1 MGNKL
6 ALILS
11 LGIIF
16 YCFLFGVDLTM
27 VQVSY
32 TNLDSI
38 STLVSYKISKE
49 GKITDSLIEYC
60 LDKNIIIEGVDNES
74 AYQKGEIYEYYLKK
88 DYKPVILDS
97 KTIEISIKR
106 YAVISIYN

>member
-6 ALILS
+6 ALIL
-11 LGIIF
+11 GIGMIF
-16 YCFLFGVDLTM
+16 YCFLFGIDLTM
-27 VQVSY
+27 VQISY

-38 STLVSYKISKE
+38 STMASYRISKE

-60 LDKNIIIEGVDNES
+60 KENNVLIEGVDNES
-74 AYQKGEIYEYYLKK
+74 GYQKGDVYEYYLKK
-88 DYKPVILDS
+88 DYEPIVMGNKA
-97 KTIEISIKR
+97 IEISIKR

>member
-6 ALILS
+6 ALIL
-11 LGIIF
+11 GIGMIF

-27 VQVSY
+27 VQISY

-38 STLVSYKISKE
+38 STMASYRISKE
-49 GKITDSLIEYC
+49 GKITDSLVEYC
-60 LDKNIIIEGVDNES
+60 NSNNITIEGVDNES
-74 AYQKGEIYEYYLKK
+74 GYQKGDIYEYYLKK
-88 DYKPVILDS
+88 EYEPIVMGDKV
-97 KTIEISIKR
+97 IEISIKR

>member
-38 STLVSYKISKE
+38 STLVSYRISKE
-49 GKITDSLIEYC
+49 GKISDSLIEYC
-60 LDKNIIIEGVDNES
+60 NEKNITIEGIDNET
-74 AYQKGEIYEYYLKK
+74 AYQKGDTYEYYLKK
-88 DYKPVILDS
+88 NYRPFILKNED
-97 KTIEISIKR
+97 IEISIKR
-106 YAVISIYN
+106 YAVISFYN

>member
-6 ALILS
+6 ALILGI
-11 LGIIF
+11 GIIF

-27 VQVSY
+27 VQISY

-38 STLVSYKISKE
+38 STMASYRISKE
-49 GKITDSLIEYC
+49 GKITDSLVEYC
-60 LDKNIIIEGVDNES
+60 KNNNITIEGVNNDIG
-74 AYQKGEIYEYYLKK
+74 YQKGDVYEYYLKK
-88 DYKPVILDS
+88 EYQPVVMGNTPMEL
-97 KTIEISIKR
+97 SIKR

>member
-16 YCFLFGVDLTM
+16 YAFLFGLDLTM
-27 VQVSY
+27 IQICYS
-32 TNLDSI
+32 NLDSI
-38 STLVSYKISKE
+38 STLASYRISKE

-60 LDKNIIIEGVDNES
+60 NENKIVIEGVDNEIG
-74 AYQKGEIYEYYLKK
+74 YQKGDVYEYYLKK
-88 DYKPVILDS
+88 EYSPLVMGNEKMDLV
-97 KTIEISIKR
+97 IKR